1 MNMTANATEPM
12 DAMNATMTD
21 DMNMTAGN
29 ITDADMGANDTMTE
43 EPTMPAMDN
52 ATDLNAT
59 RGGAADNATA
69 APPAPAPAPAPKSSS
84 SMSFVS
90 SGLLALLAAVVV
102 ALV

>member
-29 ITDADMGANDTMTE
+29 ITDADMGANETMTE

-52 ATDLNAT
+52 ATDVTAT
-59 RGGAADNATA
+59 RGGAANATA
-69 APPAPAPAPAPKSSS
+69 APPAKAPAPAPKSSS

-90 SGLLALLAAVVV
+90 SSLLALLAAAVV